1 MEEPN
6 KISTSTTSSAKSKGF
21 AANFFAIVKEF
32 KELFSLH
39 LDTDEAGTIDNIQK
53 SIEFKGGNLWGL
65 LGAVFIASI
74 GLNMNST
81 AVVIGA
87 MLISPLM
94 GPIVGMGYSIVTNDF
109 QTLKAA
115 FRNLL
120 IFVVGSIFTS
130 TMYFMLS
137 PIKSLTDELYARTY
151 PTFYDVLIAVFGGFV
166 GIVASSRADRGN
178 AIPGVAI
185 ATALMPPLCT
195 VGYGIATAQWAYATG
210 AFYLFFINSVF
221 IAATTGVVVLILKF
235 PKREFLDPQ
244 VEKRYNFLIL
254 FIVIVTIGP
263 SLYTGYDVI
272 QQELFKSKAQ
282 AFEQKVDE
290 YHLQSGVILS
300 HKVDYRRDT
309 PTIVLTTSGI
319 VRNTDKDNL
328 KHELAEVGLDYAKL
342 EFIEGNIDVEVLLAE
357 VGSLQNKF
365 STIREEYSTMYKKLY
380 EDNEQVL
387 EDKNKRIEFLEQEL
401 TKYQSDT
408 RRKNKPIDDI
418 ALEFATLYPEAV
430 EISYNELIKMNTKTR
445 KLDTIPTVVIDWNG
459 RSVRSKQKEK
469 LAQFFQ
475 TRMKLDT
482 IELVIC

>member
-1 MEEPN
+1 M
-6 KISTSTTSSAKSKGF
+6 
-21 AANFFAIVKEF
+21 
-32 KELFSLH
+32 
-39 LDTDEAGTIDNIQK
+39 
-53 SIEFKGGNLWGL
+53 
-65 LGAVFIASI
+65 
-74 GLNMNST
+74 
-81 AVVIGA
+81 
-87 MLISPLM
+87 
-94 GPIVGMGYSIVTNDF
+94 
-109 QTLKAA
+109 
-115 FRNLL
+115 
-120 IFVVGSIFTS
+120 
-130 TMYFMLS
+130 
-137 PIKSLTDELYARTY
+137 
-151 PTFYDVLIAVFGGFV
+151 
-166 GIVASSRADRGN
+166 
-178 AIPGVAI
+178 
-185 ATALMPPLCT
+185 
-195 VGYGIATAQWAYATG
+195 
-210 AFYLFFINSVF
+210 
-221 IAATTGVVVLILKF
+221 
-235 PKREFLDPQ
+235 
-244 VEKRYNFLIL
+244 
-254 FIVIVTIGP
+254 
-263 SLYTGYDVI
+263 
-272 QQELFKSKAQ
+272 
-282 AFEQKVDE
+282 
-290 YHLQSGVILS
+290 ILS

-482 IELVIC
+482 IELVIY